1 MDEIQSIFSFLD
13 AGVSPWHAAAE
24 AGRRLTEA
32 GYERLDE
39 SQPWSLV
46 PGGKYYVTRNGSAVL
61 AFRLPHTP
69 VASMRIALSHSD
81 APTWRIKNAGVE
93 KAGCIRLETEG
104 YGGMIMSSWLD
115 RPLTAAGRVV
125 VRTENGVE
133 ARLVY
138 ADQDLLVIPSLA
150 IHFDR
155 GVNEGRKWDPQVD
168 LQPVYGPAGCRPFPE
183 LLASE
188 AGGCAVED
196 ILSWDLCLVPRQRA
210 VRVGPAGEFFMS
222 PRIDDLECAGTTLA
236 AFLEAGDGAD
246 AALVWGML
254 DNEEVGSSS
263 RQGAQG
269 TFLSDT
275 LDRIFESLGQSRS
288 DRCRAEA
295 ASLVLSAD
303 NGHAVH
309 PNHPEKSDPEN
320 GPVMNGGV
328 VVKVNAS
335 QKYTTDAVSAAL
347 FGEICRRACVP
358 VQRFA
363 NRADMPGGSTL
374 GNLQGHSLS
383 SPMLDIGLAQLAMHS
398 AVETAGAEDVGYM
411 IRAVRSF
418 YQTPFTCAGDGVY
431 RF

>member
-1 MDEIQSIFSFLD
+1 MDEIQSIFSFLN

-93 KAGCIRLETEG
+93 KAGCIRLEMEG

-196 ILSWDLCLVPRQRA
+196 ILAWDLCLVPRQRA

-347 FGEICRRACVP
+347 
-358 VQRFA
+358 
-363 NRADMPGGSTL
+363 
-374 GNLQGHSLS
+374 
-383 SPMLDIGLAQLAMHS
+383 
-398 AVETAGAEDVGYM
+398 
-411 IRAVRSF
+411 
-418 YQTPFTCAGDGVY
+418 
-431 RF
+431 